1 MFRKLLILALALALC
16 LPAATVLAEV
26 DACNTVTA
34 LGTATVTVQPD
45 AATLTVGVT
54 TQDTL
59 VTVAQ
64 TANATAMQSVLQALR
79 DGGIADADLQTQNYS
94 VNPIYDYQNGKF
106 SNAQTVSGY
115 EVSNNVQVTVRA
127 LDQLPTLLDAA
138 MAAGANQSYGI
149 TFISEKSAD
158 AYDQAM
164 AAAAADAVR
173 KAKLLAAAS
182 GRMPGQVQS
191 LTEATDAYIPFAT
204 GKAVTYDAMDSTPI
218 ENGTLTV
225 TANVRAVLALE

>member
-1 MFRKLLILALALALC
+1 MFRKLWILTLALALC
-16 LPAATVLAEV
+16 LPAAAVLAEA
-26 DACNTVTA
+26 DAANTVTA

-45 AATLTVGVT
+45 AATLTIGVT

-59 VTVAQ
+59 VTAAQ
-64 TANATAMQSVLQALR
+64 AANATAMQGILQALR
-79 DGGIADADLQTQNYS
+79 DGGVADADLQTQNYS
-94 VNPIYDYQNGKF
+94 VNPLYDYQNGKF

-115 EVSNNVQVTVRA
+115 EVSNNVQVTVRT

-149 TFISEKSAD
+149 TFISDKSAD

-182 GRMPGQVQS
+182 GRTPGQVQS
-191 LTEATDAYIPFAT
+191 LTEATDAYIPFST

>member
-1 MFRKLLILALALALC
+1 MIRKLLTLALALALC
-16 LPAATVLAEV
+16 LPAATVLAEE
-26 DACNTVTA
+26 DPCDTVTA

-45 AATLTVGVT
+45 AATLSIGVT

-79 DGGIADADLQTQNYS
+79 DGGVAEADLQTQNYS

-115 EVSNNVQVTVRA
+115 EVSNAVQVTVRA
-127 LDQLPTLLDAA
+127 LDQLPTLLDTA

-149 TFISEKSAD
+149 TFISNQSAA

-173 KAKLLAAAS
+173 KARLLAAAS
-182 GRMPGQVQS
+182 GRAVGQVLS
-191 LTEATDAYIPFAT
+191 LAEANDVYMAYAT
-204 GKAVTYDAMDSTPI
+204 GKSVAYETADATPV